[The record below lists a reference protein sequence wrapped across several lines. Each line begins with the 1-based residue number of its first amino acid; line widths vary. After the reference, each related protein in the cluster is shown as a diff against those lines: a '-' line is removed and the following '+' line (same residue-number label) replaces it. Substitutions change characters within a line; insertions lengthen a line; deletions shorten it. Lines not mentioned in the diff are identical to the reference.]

1 MEIKL
6 SPKIEQEIL
15 VPIREYGY
23 QGKKDFIEDAV
34 RRRILELREIE
45 FLSKTKGIQDRMTK
59 KGITEKEIL
68 EDFEKF

>member
-23 QGKKDFIEDAV
+23 QGRKDFIEDAV
-34 RRRILELREIE
+34 RHRILELREIE
-45 FLSKTKGIQDRMTK
+45 FLSKPREFKTEWRK
-59 KGITEKEIL
+59 KALQKK
-68 EDFEKF
+68 KF